1 FGNTLS
7 SGYIDGRGNLEEAVA
22 EFTKVIINMGSDAI
36 EHTVTGIWGWAGAY
50 ISWWGIENA
59 ARHYGLYERY
69 GFSQRDKVP
78 NILRDWL
85 VNGNLQQ
92 HGDAQRVFR
101 LVGKNITRLVKAL
114 SDFYDIDR
122 VALTGGI
129 LYDGPGEVIVDAAGQ
144 AESGVDVVM
153 ASTKKQDLQHGYLRG
168 LAYKALEIMRSQ
180 DESLDNGGPTR
191 YDRHLFILSRLK
203 ALTREDEGS
212 IDNGGNSSVTK
223 SVIIFDLDH
232 TLYAT
237 PDLDRA
243 YSEYPI
249 EFIHQ
254 RTGVP
259 SDEIRRIRAELGTGT
274 KTLKHYGISPADYLI
289 AFYQRYRPHVYIEE
303 NEKLKDVLKR
313 LSARFRFA
321 LVTNNGPQFAREALE
336 VLGIDDLF
344 SLVVSQLDVVNKPN
358 SDMFLQVCKKL
369 RVKPAEVISVGD
381 RKEVDID
388 PAVSI
393 GMKGIL
399 VKGPMDIINF
409 LETKLKND
417 SYDNGN
423 GSGVTLY
430 RNPSLEQIQPRAPP
444 ALRIIPAIKDIDNL
458 DTILALA
465 GYMQEGVK
473 KAFPFEFD
481 INIGKPVSLDKFLN
495 YAGGYYHPQTNQY
508 VLPYSIDNHKQQI
521 PTLVITDADLT
532 GETEEGSIKDC
543 LFGRAYPSKNIT
555 ITSAYRFQ
563 SSRQK
568 TLISRNIKNAIH
580 EIGHLFGMGTH
591 EMPLSDGAHC
601 ADPTCAIHFTPST
614 RELDVVELRFCPDCL
629 AILKKAF
636 PQTHEAE
643 SFDNGSNASQ
653 TSLRIKA
660 AESLGRLPLDK
671 NETIAIP
678 ALKAM
683 LAIETDP
690 AVQVTI
696 ERILA
701 MVRNQRVFLDDKNKP
716 LDNGSSIQSKTQP
729 LIIFGQTVSA
739 SRINGQKPLDNGSWL
754 ESADIPSISLLK
766 PTEIRAWYDQRGIF
780 NIWVKNN
787 PEFSYRIPG
796 LLSFNE
802 VPCGSFTDSLQK
814 TIAKYGFYIQLIPA
828 SYVDVFF
835 GTYLSVPGLSG
846 RFKAGSFKLG
856 VKGKEGNEQVIK
868 LRYGPFYNVVD
879 AFNLAFKNL
888 LQDSSNSPKP
898 FDNGGDKSK
907 AIRLETANLF
917 AETISEE
924 DRFAEDD
931 IKSLSLPLR
940 RIKESFTDEIFSAS
954 TGAGRNLLR
963 KNWREWVLP
972 WIDPF
977 MPENEV
983 IDNVF
988 DVDALLAN
996 NNTLNRL
1003 VSLAERVREIGTE
1016 AWVHIGIGGSVIPT
1030 KALVNPALSVYHN
1043 DLTRKARGQAPKVYY
1058 TGDNFSGKKVHD
1070 LIEALTTQEILFKTI
1085 YNVISKSGTTQ
1096 ETIGAYLLIKD
1107 ALEKELKR
1115 LRELFNRYKINV
1127 QDLSDL
1133 GLTVADIVPNA
1144 DEAGNER
1151 FSTERFFI
1159 FTTGFDE
1166 GTSAL
1171 YQLHRKGLSDEDK
1184 KDPYKGN
1191 FFDVLPVP
1199 EGTGGRFTALTPVGL
1214 LLLAVT
1220 ANSNKGQTPRSQ
1232 VEEVMKGAKAALI
1245 QMLETDAADLSNT
1258 AFAAAAISH
1267 IAEYKKGKTI
1277 EIFYT
1282 YDPIFIDMGWWLNE
1296 LYSESLQEYGKGINT
1311 KPLLGP
1317 QDNHM
1322 DWNGIIAGPR
1332 DKIIRFLMTDEYD
1345 ESEDLRVPEN
1355 SGISSKNVSSIEGFK
1370 LGRVQNI
1377 SCRATASS
1385 ATNPVKKDKQGNK
1398 EVLPGVLNFVQILPE
1413 RTLFNIGQMFYV
1425 SQTETAVLGILN
1437 GLRSNP
1443 DAAGKYTDLTYL
1455 QYWVDGYKDNTKDSL
1470 FAEKERQ
1477 IKERK
1482 PLDNGGGDTA
1492 RDEALAMLKEKVYFM
1507 HKDVLDESLS
1517 GLERFK
1523 AVFLDAFYSAPIGAA
1538 PSLRDVA
1545 GAVKET
1551 NAFDQYRIKEGLPI
1565 TFAFDNS
1572 IYIGEE
1578 HQNIFRIIYTF
1589 NKNFDAISVICAKQE
1604 NEKFVIG
1611 LGGVRYY
1618 ADENSENLDSLRQE
1632 LFGETVYLANRT
1644 DLRGFLW
1651 GNPLDGAFTVVVPH
1665 SGTRL
1670 GKKSILRLWAKS
1682 MVNSGI
1688 LGKYLIL
1695 KPDLGTEDSD
1705 MSAIEGAV
1713 SQIARDL
1720 KNIQGKELGIY
1731 SLVATSRKLEGG
1743 KWSHSKW
1750 KVRGISITESLI
1762 AAVRMLSRHSE
1773 DFPGMKP
1780 LTGKDLRVIIDGTG
1794 NISNMVNR
1802 LLSCALYRNLI
1813 KELGMKL
1820 KIVGICG
1827 EQRGIYNA
1835 NGINTFGIKG
1845 VTLSRR
1851 ELLSQEAEVLV
1862 IAESKRGKLDSSY
1875 SDIKVNVVIE
1885 GIECALSREL
1895 FTELEAQGIV
1905 CIPALIASGGS
1916 AYASFEEFFH
1926 SQVPVKVLNIK
1937 EHVLH
1942 SIECAAI
1949 SLTRLVMRRWSLLK
1963 KQGLQIELLELT
1975 EAIAGEIRAKR
1986 DEYLINPDE
1995 YVQYRAEL
2003 DAIRNLSDKAA
2014 WLLSSCAVARKEILF
2029 DAENEDDLMYK
2040 LKNTTG
2046 KYGQMDAACFLGE
2059 MFSEKAVPVLEMVL
2073 SDKNRDYRVRRNAAE
2088 ALGKIGSAA
2097 SVETLRWAAEKDKS
2111 KKVKD
2116 MCVWALE
2123 RIGVG
2128 VEKVK
2133 PRRVLEM
2140 SGEAVDRL
2148 AEVVVRKWSN
2158 NAFKDA
2164 PLPTLIAITGYSA
2177 AGKTYFSRN
2186 FIAVIQSKLQEYLK
2200 KWHERHPDKCLAS
2213 PGVLTIDFDDYIMA
2227 KPDRPT
2233 KLRSLGKMGSLK
2245 PEDWLGK
2252 WEFSRF
2258 YQDVQAL
2265 RRGQAICKPVFDQIT
2280 RKRKIDAQGKE
2291 DLDTIYPGYNIIIV
2305 EGVFSLSH
2313 KQTNRHYDLTVFL
2326 DGNWE
2331 LRRNRDIQRYIETG
2345 KYYNMDVLAVEK
2357 QFVRKHQTEELPA
2370 IQEEMAYAEVTLSTD
2385 NIPTP
2390 PYVAAFYKAVQGYR
2404 QWQVNK
2410 SNLSFSDKETQLRRL
2425 YQHPDFN
2432 GIRGSPIE
2440 VKVV

>member
-1 FGNTLS
+1 MVKREILPKAEDIFYKTVDDVKK
-7 SGYIDGRGNLEEAVA
+7 YI
-22 EFTKVIINMGSDAI
+22 
-36 EHTVTGIWGWAGAY
+36 
-50 ISWWGIENA
+50 
-59 ARHYGLYERY
+59 AR
-69 GFSQRDKVP
+69 FS
-78 NILRDWL
+78 
-85 VNGNLQQ
+85 
-92 HGDAQRVFR
+92 
-101 LVGKNITRLVKAL
+101 TET
-114 SDFYDIDR
+114 Y
-122 VALTGGI
+122 
-129 LYDGPGEVIVDAAGQ
+129 
-144 AESGVDVVM
+144 
-153 ASTKKQDLQHGYLRG
+153 
-168 LAYKALEIMRSQ
+168 
-180 DESLDNGGPTR
+180 SLDNGG
-191 YDRHLFILSRLK
+191 
-203 ALTREDEGS
+203 
-212 IDNGGNSSVTK
+212 
-223 SVIIFDLDH
+223 
-232 TLYAT
+232 
-237 PDLDRA
+237 
-243 YSEYPI
+243 
-249 EFIHQ
+249 
-254 RTGVP
+254 
-259 SDEIRRIRAELGTGT
+259 
-274 KTLKHYGISPADYLI
+274 
-289 AFYQRYRPHVYIEE
+289 
-303 NEKLKDVLKR
+303 
-313 LSARFRFA
+313 
-321 LVTNNGPQFAREALE
+321 
-336 VLGIDDLF
+336 
-344 SLVVSQLDVVNKPN
+344 
-358 SDMFLQVCKKL
+358 
-369 RVKPAEVISVGD
+369 
-381 RKEVDID
+381 
-388 PAVSI
+388 
-393 GMKGIL
+393 
-399 VKGPMDIINF
+399 
-409 LETKLKND
+409 
-417 SYDNGN
+417 
-423 GSGVTLY
+423 
-430 RNPSLEQIQPRAPP
+430 
-444 ALRIIPAIKDIDNL
+444 
-458 DTILALA
+458 
-465 GYMQEGVK
+465 
-473 KAFPFEFD
+473 
-481 INIGKPVSLDKFLN
+481 
-495 YAGGYYHPQTNQY
+495 
-508 VLPYSIDNHKQQI
+508 
-521 PTLVITDADLT
+521 
-532 GETEEGSIKDC
+532 
-543 LFGRAYPSKNIT
+543 
-555 ITSAYRFQ
+555 
-563 SSRQK
+563 
-568 TLISRNIKNAIH
+568 
-580 EIGHLFGMGTH
+580 
-591 EMPLSDGAHC
+591 
-601 ADPTCAIHFTPST
+601 
-614 RELDVVELRFCPDCL
+614 
-629 AILKKAF
+629 
-636 PQTHEAE
+636 
-643 SFDNGSNASQ
+643 NASQ

-690 AVQVTI
+690 AVRVTI

-701 MVRNQRVFLDDKNKP
+701 MVRNQGVFLGENYGYLDNGGTYDYQTSSTRKWLSEEEIRKLRSKIKWWLREGSKIVFTLDNFGCVITHGINRIEINMRESSHITFECQSLVLKAVLEKLGFSVFLDCGSPMKIKASHSRFRHFLFFRKKMNLESVVFLVYAIDKLLRQISSVSPTIFSDFTRYKDIVAKSIHIDFEGGGFAEELLKDQEVVQIASMIADNYLATNGRYLIEKGDIVKAQKGLCNIFLEKVLKSFSTFNSLSREGS

-1713 SQIARDL
+1713 SQIARDV

-1731 SLVATSRKLEGG
+1731 SLAATSRKLEDG

-1750 KVRGISITESLI
+1750 KVR
-1762 AAVRMLSRHSE
+1762 
-1773 DFPGMKP
+1773 
-1780 LTGKDLRVIIDGTG
+1780 
-1794 NISNMVNR
+1794 
-1802 LLSCALYRNLI
+1802 
-1813 KELGMKL
+1813 
-1820 KIVGICG
+1820 
-1827 EQRGIYNA
+1827 
-1835 NGINTFGIKG
+1835 
-1845 VTLSRR
+1845 
-1851 ELLSQEAEVLV
+1851 
-1862 IAESKRGKLDSSY
+1862 
-1875 SDIKVNVVIE
+1875 
-1885 GIECALSREL
+1885 
-1895 FTELEAQGIV
+1895 
-1905 CIPALIASGGS
+1905 
-1916 AYASFEEFFH
+1916 
-1926 SQVPVKVLNIK
+1926 
-1937 EHVLH
+1937 
-1942 SIECAAI
+1942 
-1949 SLTRLVMRRWSLLK
+1949 
-1963 KQGLQIELLELT
+1963 
-1975 EAIAGEIRAKR
+1975 
-1986 DEYLINPDE
+1986 
-1995 YVQYRAEL
+1995 
-2003 DAIRNLSDKAA
+2003 
-2014 WLLSSCAVARKEILF
+2014 
-2029 DAENEDDLMYK
+2029 
-2040 LKNTTG
+2040 
-2046 KYGQMDAACFLGE
+2046 
-2059 MFSEKAVPVLEMVL
+2059 
-2073 SDKNRDYRVRRNAAE
+2073 
-2088 ALGKIGSAA
+2088 
-2097 SVETLRWAAEKDKS
+2097 
-2111 KKVKD
+2111 
-2116 MCVWALE
+2116 
-2123 RIGVG
+2123 
-2128 VEKVK
+2128 
-2133 PRRVLEM
+2133 
-2140 SGEAVDRL
+2140 
-2148 AEVVVRKWSN
+2148 
-2158 NAFKDA
+2158 
-2164 PLPTLIAITGYSA
+2164 
-2177 AGKTYFSRN
+2177 
-2186 FIAVIQSKLQEYLK
+2186 
-2200 KWHERHPDKCLAS
+2200 
-2213 PGVLTIDFDDYIMA
+2213 
-2227 KPDRPT
+2227 
-2233 KLRSLGKMGSLK
+2233 
-2245 PEDWLGK
+2245 
-2252 WEFSRF
+2252 
-2258 YQDVQAL
+2258 
-2265 RRGQAICKPVFDQIT
+2265 
-2280 RKRKIDAQGKE
+2280 
-2291 DLDTIYPGYNIIIV
+2291 
-2305 EGVFSLSH
+2305 
-2313 KQTNRHYDLTVFL
+2313 
-2326 DGNWE
+2326 
-2331 LRRNRDIQRYIETG
+2331 
-2345 KYYNMDVLAVEK
+2345 
-2357 QFVRKHQTEELPA
+2357 
-2370 IQEEMAYAEVTLSTD
+2370 
-2385 NIPTP
+2385 
-2390 PYVAAFYKAVQGYR
+2390 
-2404 QWQVNK
+2404 
-2410 SNLSFSDKETQLRRL
+2410 
-2425 YQHPDFN
+2425 
-2432 GIRGSPIE
+2432 
-2440 VKVV
+2440 